1 MNELFNSAVDRGPE
15 AEDFLQAE
23 CAGDTDLYSAVRR
36 MLQEHARTEL
46 LDCVSWA
53 APTEFLGT
61 ARFEVRRLLGAGGM
75 GAVYEVW
82 DRELSQSVALKT
94 LLRVNPDDILRFKRE
109 FRTLSTITH
118 PALIPLYELI
128 SDSDQWFF
136 TMELLDDAE
145 PLLPRRGGGTT
156 TSTASPLAGFP
167 EIAEVPAA
175 PVLDALYLSQVRD
188 RFRQLAEAVA
198 VIHRAG
204 ILHRDLKPSNV
215 MVRRSGAVVVLDFGL
230 ATDLAATRPCAGL
243 DRAPSLAMTSASS
256 WPDLGTAGGTLP
268 YMAPEQV
275 TGGPLTEA
283 SDWYAFG
290 VTLYQAL
297 SGQRPFEEDPGNLL
311 RRKVAE
317 DGFPPSRLSRQVPPD
332 LDALVA
338 GLLRRN
344 PNERPTGEEVLAALR
359 GSVVAPRAGVLA
371 EQRTFLG
378 REAELTALRRA
389 LEQLDSGA
397 TAVVQLSGP
406 SGFGKSAVLGRFLE
420 LVSELDRVLVLR
432 GRCYEQES
440 MPYKAID
447 SMMDSL
453 ALHLTRLSPS
463 DLKRLLPEGI
473 SALARLFPVLRRIPG
488 GAIEPADYEGA
499 LSGGRRQAFEAL
511 RELLRRIG
519 ERCRLVISVDD
530 VQWADQDS
538 AVLLDEVFGSSG
550 APRAMLICSY
560 RSENALTSVFP
571 QHLEALIASKPP
583 HLRAARIE
591 LRPLEPEE
599 SRELA
604 LRLLASQ
611 PDAETQARAIAEAA
625 GGSPYFITELVR
637 HIQDGISV
645 SRYRSPD
652 LDSALRRRVELL
664 PETSQR
670 LLAVVALAAGPIEL
684 RSAREACEIAFEPL
698 HALAEL
704 RNAHLLRTSGAGGR
718 NLEIETYHDR
728 VREAIVAGLTE
739 ETRRR
744 HHARLATVLEAHGE
758 SPAETVAFH
767 CDQAGFTAKAYILY
781 GQAATESIHSLALDR
796 AQTLLRRAAQLA
808 PDLESRTAA
817 LERLIHLQTNLA
829 RFGDAYETGR
839 EATRANGFFL
849 PRQFTPPLFLLDLL
863 RFMWL
868 RRGKTFDQL
877 RRYPEAGDPRTQSAV
892 RLMAAV
898 GKAAYQLRPE
908 LCISVMAR
916 IVNLSLKRGMTRDSA
931 IGFMAFGAIFLGGI
945 LGRHRAGRE
954 FGQLSLDLVERFA
967 NDAQRAEVNF
977 VVGYFGTS
985 WLRPS
990 REAEALWRTA
1000 FESGKA
1006 SGDLFHTGCAACAI
1020 VLSMFMRGDTL
1031 DSIWT
1036 VSETHFEL
1044 LTKYRLKEPEG
1055 AIRAVRQA
1063 IRNLRGLTP
1072 DPASLTDGDFDEL
1085 EFENQLDRYGSRH
1098 LAIYYYVAKMQVLVL
1113 RGLYR
1118 EALIASATTGTLAR
1132 ESRGMLHWTELIFYT
1147 AFALLAR
1154 DQPLSFGEAMR
1165 AKSAWRKFRR
1175 WEKQCPAN
1183 FRSRERLLAAEFE
1196 KRRAGDALALYH
1208 QAAAAAAEQGHVHIQ
1223 ALAEHRSAVLL
1234 DRQGRQSD
1242 AAARQI
1248 SAQSLYRE
1256 WGAAALAHPLLEAR
1270 KGGNR

>member
-1 MNELFNSAVDRGPE
+1 MNELFNSAVDRGAE

-23 CAGDTDLYSAVRR
+23 CAGDTDLYSAVHR
-36 MLQEHARTEL
+36 MLQEHARTGL
-46 LDCVSWA
+46 LERVPRA
-53 APTEFLGT
+53 ASPEFLGT
-61 ARFEVRRLLGAGGM
+61 GRFEVRRLLGAGGM

-109 FRTLSTITH
+109 FRTLSAITH

-136 TMELLDDAE
+136 TMELLDDAK
-145 PLLPRRGGGTT
+145 PLMPHRGGRTT
-156 TSTASPLAGFP
+156 TATMFPLAGFP
-167 EIAEVPAA
+167 EIPEVPAK
-175 PVLDALYLSQVRD
+175 PVLNPPYLSQVRD
-188 RFRQLAEAVA
+188 RFRQLAEAVT

-230 ATDLAATRPCAGL
+230 ATDLAATRPCAVL
-243 DRAPSLAMTSASS
+243 DGAPAMAMTSASS
-256 WPDLGTAGGTLP
+256 WPDLGTAAGTLP

-297 SGQRPFEEDPGNLL
+297 TGQRPFEEDSGNLL
-311 RRKVAE
+311 QRKVSE
-317 DGFPPSRLSRQVPPD
+317 DGFSPSRLSRQVPPD

-344 PNERPTGEEVLAALR
+344 PQERPTGEEVLAAFR
-359 GSVVAPRAGVLA
+359 GSVVAPRAGGLA
-371 EQRTFLG
+371 ELRTFLG
-378 REAELTALRRA
+378 REAELSAMRRA
-389 LEQLDSGA
+389 LEKLDSGA
-397 TAVVQLSGP
+397 TVVVQLFGP

-447 SMMDSL
+447 SIMDSL
-453 ALHLTRLSPS
+453 ALYLTRLSPS
-463 DLKRLLPEGI
+463 DQGRLLPEGI
-473 SALARLFPVLRRIPG
+473 GALARLFPVLRRLPG
-488 GAIEPADYEGA
+488 VAIGPVDYEGT
-499 LSGGRRQAFEAL
+499 LSGGRREAFEAL

-538 AVLLDEVFGSSG
+538 AVLLDEAFGSSG

-560 RSENALTSVFP
+560 RSENAFTSVFP
-571 QHLEALIASKPP
+571 RHLDALIASKPP
-583 HLRAARIE
+583 HLLAAHIE
-591 LRPLEPEE
+591 LRPLGPED

-604 LRLLASQ
+604 LRLLAGQ

-637 HIQDGISV
+637 HIQDGIAV
-645 SRYRSPD
+645 SPYRSPD

-664 PETSQR
+664 PEASQR
-670 LLAVVALAAGPIEL
+670 LLAVVALAAGPIEF
-684 RSAREACEIAFEPL
+684 RNAREACEIAFEPL

-739 ETRRR
+739 ETRLR
-744 HHARLATVLEAHGE
+744 HHARLATVLEAGG

-767 CDQAGFTAKAYILY
+767 CEQAGFTAKAYVLY
-781 GQAATESIHSLALDR
+781 GQAASDSIHSLALDR
-796 AQTLLRRAAQLA
+796 AQTLLRRAAQVA
-808 PDLESRTAA
+808 PDLQSRTAA

-849 PRQFTPPLFLLDLL
+849 PPRFTPPLFLLDLL

-877 RRYPEAGDPRTQSAV
+877 RRYPEAIDPRTQSAM

-908 LCISVMAR
+908 LCISVMTR
-916 IVNLSLKRGMTRDSA
+916 IVNLSLKHGMTRDSA
-931 IGFMAFGAIFLGGI
+931 IGFIAFGAIFLGGI

-954 FGQLSLDLVERFA
+954 FGQLSLDLVERYN
-967 NDAQRAEVNF
+967 NDAQRAEINF

-990 REAEALWRTA
+990 CEAEALWRTA

-1031 DSIWT
+1031 DNIWT
-1036 VSETHFEL
+1036 ASETYFEL
-1044 LTKYRLKEPEG
+1044 LSKYHLKEPEG

-1098 LAIYYYVAKMQVLVL
+1098 LALYYYVAKMQVLVL

-1132 ESRGMLHWTELIFYT
+1132 ESRGMLHWTELFFYT

-1154 DQPLSFGEAMR
+1154 DQPLSFSEARR
-1165 AKSAWRKFRR
+1165 ARSTWRKFRR

-1196 KRRAGDALALYH
+1196 KRRAGDALTLYH
-1208 QAAAAAAEQGHVHIQ
+1208 QAAAAAGEQGHVHIQ
-1223 ALAEHRSAVLL
+1223 ALAEHRAAVFL
-1234 DRQGRQSD
+1234 DRQGCHSD
-1242 AAARQI
+1242 AAVRRI
-1248 SAQSLYRE
+1248 SAQSLYLE
-1256 WGAAALAHPLLEAR
+1256 WGATALAHPLLEAR
-1270 KGGNR
+1270 KGGYR